1 MLFLDHPSFFPIAY
15 FGSVRYFQDLASQG
29 EILLEVCDHFP
40 KQTFRNRTVI
50 LGSQGP
56 QILTMPLERPNGS
69 KTVTRDV
76 LISYQQNWP
85 VIHWRAIKTAY
96 ASAPYFEHYAS
107 DIEQLLLRKHR
118 FLIDFNEEITQFFIK
133 TYQLPVLTYQTQEY
147 HSDYPLDFRNSDYE
161 TLEMSGEYTQV
172 FFGEKRFIP
181 QVSILDLLFCEG
193 PIGRKTII

>member
-1 MLFLDHPSFFPIAY
+1 MLFLDHPALFPIAY

-69 KTVTRDV
+69 KTLSRDV
-76 LISYQQNWP
+76 LISYQQNWA

-107 DIEQLLLRKHR
+107 DIEHLLLRKHR
-118 FLIDFNEEITQFFIK
+118 FLVDFNEEATEFFLK
-133 TYQLPVLTYQTQEY
+133 AYQLPVFLFRTNEY
-147 HSDYPLDFRNSDYE
+147 HFSHSLDFRNSDYE
-161 TLEMSGEYTQV
+161 TLEMKGTYTQV
-172 FFGEKRFIP
+172 FFGEKQFNPR
-181 QVSILDLLFCEG
+181 VSILDLLFCEG